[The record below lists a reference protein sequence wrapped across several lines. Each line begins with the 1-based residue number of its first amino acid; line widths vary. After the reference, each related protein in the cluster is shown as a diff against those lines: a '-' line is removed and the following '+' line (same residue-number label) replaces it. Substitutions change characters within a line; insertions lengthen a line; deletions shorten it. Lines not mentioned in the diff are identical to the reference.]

1 MNTRPKKVSVEKR
14 AQVRDML
21 KFYRRQNGT
30 SLVVNPDLA
39 AKLRENKINPELY
52 CIRMTAKVPANINA

>member
-1 MNTRPKKVSVEKR
+1 MEIRPKKVSAEKR
-14 AQVRDML
+14 QQVREML

-39 AKLRENKINPELY
+39 VKLRENKINPELY
-52 CIRMTAKVPANINA
+52 AIRMTAKVTANINA